1 MAIMEWKGRYRRLTA
16 MDRKELRYRLRQQ
29 IAARTDF
36 LKFRLGANLS
46 PKLTPGNASEQ
57 PNFFFSGETIP
68 SLCSLLRQRFP
79 GRAEEIILRAERIC
93 EHRFDLLGYEDLDYG
108 KEIDWHCDRVHGKQA
123 PRTAWYKIRY
133 LDFAEVGDSKVI
145 WELNRH
151 QHLVTLAKAYRLSG
165 DHKFATE
172 LFRQWKSWHR
182 ENPYPIGV
190 NWASSLEV
198 AFRSLSWLWM
208 YFLLRD
214 SQAMVPRFRS
224 QWLQSLGVSARH
236 IDIHLSRYFSPN
248 THLLGEGVALFFVG
262 MLCPELSSAQ
272 RWRERGWEIVQQEA
286 KRQVRTDG
294 FHFEQS
300 TYYHVYALDFF
311 LHAGVLASL
320 NNFPTIPA
328 FDDTLERMLEV
339 LCLLGRSG
347 EPPRFGDDDGGRL
360 FDPQRNRARHLL
372 DPLSTGAVLFGRGDF
387 KGRADGL
394 REETLWLLGQEGVT
408 EFDRIQAADPA
419 PASVRLQDSGLHIM
433 ADGSS
438 TDQLVIDAGPQGVQ
452 TAGHGHADALSVL
465 VFSDGHALLTDPGTY
480 EYVGGGNGRAR
491 FRGTGAHN
499 TLSID
504 GLDQADPEGPFAW
517 RDLPNVVAEAWIN
530 GRSFDLFVG
539 RHDGYARLPNPVVHR
554 RSVFSL
560 KSRFWVVR
568 DLLFGTGSHQLD
580 LFWHLAPELSC
591 SAGKTENFIDP
602 QGGKGLRVLAV
613 GPSGCSRT
621 VVEGEW
627 SPAYGRRQPCQTLH
641 VSSVSELPAEF
652 VTLLIPL
659 ASSDSD
665 TSRIEKIQDSSKE
678 PVSAFRYQTDAEEH
692 YIFLGEGETWTLSG
706 WSSDAKFL
714 YWGVSRDRSRFRLIC
729 CGFTFVEAKGRRVVS
744 SPQAALRC
752 EIVKENEQTDVLC
765 SNQAAV
771 VSNELLDGLAAAL
784 VPALTLRSE
793 TGRRTR

>member
-1 MAIMEWKGRYRRLTA
+1 MAIRDWKGRYRRLTA

-29 IAARTDF
+29 ITARADF
-36 LKFRLGANLS
+36 LKFQLGANLS
-46 PKLTPGNASEQ
+46 PKLTPGKASE
-57 PNFFFSGETIP
+57 PPYFFFSGETIP
-68 SLCSLLRQRFP
+68 TLCSLLRQRFP
-79 GRAEEIILRAERIC
+79 GRADEVIRRAERIC
-93 EHRFDLLGYEDLDYG
+93 EHHFDLLGYEDLDYG
-108 KEIDWHCDRVHGKQA
+108 GEIDWHCDRVHGKQA
-123 PRTAWYKIRY
+123 PRKAWYKIRY

-165 DHKFATE
+165 DQKFVTE
-172 LFRQWKSWHR
+172 LFRQWQSWHR

-208 YFLLRD
+208 YFLLQG
-214 SQAMVPRFRS
+214 SQGVVPGFRS
-224 QWLQSLGVSARH
+224 QWLQALGVSARH
-236 IDIHLSRYFSPN
+236 IDIQLSTYFSPN

-262 MLCPELSSAQ
+262 MLCPELPSAQ
-272 RWRERGWEIVQQEA
+272 RWRDRGWEIVQQEA
-286 KRQVRTDG
+286 KRQVRPDG

-300 TYYHVYALDFF
+300 TYYHVYAVDFF
-311 LHAGVLASL
+311 LHAGILASL

-328 FDDTLERMLEV
+328 FDHTLEGMLDV

-387 KGRADGL
+387 KAMAGGL
-394 REETLWLLGQEGVT
+394 REETLWLLGKDGVA
-408 EFDRIQAADPA
+408 EFDRVQAADPA
-419 PASVRLQDSGLHIM
+419 AHASVRLQDSGLHIM
-433 ADGSS
+433 AGGGS

-452 TAGHGHADALSVL
+452 TAGHGHADALSIV
-465 VFSDGHALLTDPGTY
+465 VYSDGHALLIDPGTY
-480 EYVGGGNGRAR
+480 QYVGEGTERDR
-491 FRGTGAHN
+491 FRDTRAHN

-517 RDLPNVVAEAWIN
+517 SKLPNVEAEAWIN

-539 RHDGYARLPNPVVHR
+539 SHDGYARLPNPVVHR

-560 KSRFWVVR
+560 KSRFWLVR
-568 DLLFGTGSHQLD
+568 DLVLGKGSRQID
-580 LFWHLAPELSC
+580 LFWHLAPGLSC
-591 SAGKTENFIDP
+591 PAGKTEKFIDP
-602 QGGKGLRVLAV
+602 GREKGLRVLAV

-621 VVEGEW
+621 VVESEW
-627 SPAYGRRQPCQTLH
+627 SPAYGKKQPCQTLH
-641 VSSVSELPAEF
+641 LSSVSELPAEF

-665 TSRIEKIQDSSKE
+665 ASQLEKIQNSSKE
-678 PVSAFRYQTDAEEH
+678 RVGAFRYRTDAEEH
-692 YIFLGEGETWTLSG
+692 YIFFGAGEAWTLSE

-714 YWGVSRDRSRFRLIC
+714 YWGVNRDRSRFTLIC

-771 VSNELLDGLAAAL
+771 VSNEVLDGLSAAFSAG
-784 VPALTLRSE
+784 VDASI
-793 TGRRTR
+793 